1 MVKNPPCNAGD
12 MASIPRGWTKIP
24 PAAVQLS
31 PCTIATELVHCSER
45 SRMTQ
50 LRRNAIKYINEY
62 FKIYILRWTW
72 NWYKR
77 LLIAKTGLPWW
88 LSSKASACNAGDIKM
103 QVQSLHSSI
112 LVWEIP
118 WTEEPGRIQSM
129 GSQRVGHNWS
139 DLAHTSNITGP
150 NRVIHSGLLF

>member
-12 MASIPRGWTKIP
+12 MASVPRGWTKIP

-88 LSSKASACNAGDIKM
+88 LSSKASACNAGDIRDAG
-103 QVQSLHSSI
+103 SI
-112 LVWEIP
+112 PPLQYPCLGNPMDRGAWQDTVHGV
-118 WTEEPGRIQSM
+118 TKSRTQLKRLST
-129 GSQRVGHNWS
+129 HK
-139 DLAHTSNITGP
+139 
-150 NRVIHSGLLF
+150 